1 MRGRKEIT
9 VFSISRTGNFTKG
22 IMNFKNVSF
31 TTTLKAFIVLNA
43 IDFID
48 IIK

>member
-1 MRGRKEIT
+1 MRGEKEIT
-9 VFSISRTGNFTKG
+9 VLSISRTG
-22 IMNFKNVSF
+22 ISPKNISF